1 MCSFKRSGRFCGTVA
16 EQSYFVFS
24 EFGDNW
30 IRFRGFALKSP
41 LRLASSAP
49 PPLREGGVRR
59 DFSPG
64 PPGDMGRRDGARGGG
79 WVSIVP

>member
-1 MCSFKRSGRFCGTVA
+1 MCSFEHSGKCWKA
-16 EQSYFVFS
+16 LAKQPFS
-24 EFGDNW
+24 GVQRIGDNW

-64 PPGDMGRRDGARGGG
+64 PPGDMGRGDGARGGG